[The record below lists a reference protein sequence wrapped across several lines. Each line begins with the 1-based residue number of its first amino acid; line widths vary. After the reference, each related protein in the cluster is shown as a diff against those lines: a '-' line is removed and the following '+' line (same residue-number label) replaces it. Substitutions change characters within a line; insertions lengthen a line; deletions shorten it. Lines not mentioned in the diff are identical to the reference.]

1 VTQKWIDPPKEK
13 EADIWNDL
21 RLYTIDQ
28 LVRTLQMEVNKA
40 TETAGHYVETLAISL
55 QDITQ
60 SPELEFK
67 GEPVQS
73 LYSCLLDRLY
83 GLNFEKYPKPLS
95 ENNLDAHLIN
105 IVRISSD
112 YFTRQLV
119 KSPPPGNS
127 SSETGFIKVIP
138 SPPSVPVGGNTTHQ
152 LPPRRYVLVSVSV
165 DTVSVEGQ
173 LVVWQISVYISGQ
186 PAAAA
191 AAADNKD
198 PDYECLMLPHQL
210 REKRPEVLADM
221 GFTYDWEQE
230 IFFHHGTEFGRRRVD
245 LERIGLEKFTNY
257 LDEIRSGLNGIEPN
271 NGLILLFETG
281 EDFALVQ
288 QLLSRHGYNNLFLD
302 VVKGVTCLD
311 NYLRVTRTVRPAAY
325 TWPTY
330 RFQVGKGGHWSASVS
345 CGDYPPKRIEAET
358 KPECIYRICESLLG
372 SPPEFDNFMKWY
384 SYPVDH
390 SETSRMSS
398 CLDKILELLPL
409 QNYIER
415 QLYTKRVPV
424 VLEGIYAARNEV
436 EAAHPHKACAHQTIR
451 RLISLGFT
459 LDVLQKGFRT
469 KSHFEIPSI
478 IFLHDVNEVQKLRTH
493 RQTNE
498 IIRIIKRYFH
508 HRRF

>member
-1 VTQKWIDPPKEK
+1 MTQKWIDPPKEK

-40 TETAGHYVETLAISL
+40 TETAAHYVETLAISL

-186 PAAAA
+186 PAA
-191 AAADNKD
+191 DNKD

-230 IFFHHGTEFGRRRVD
+230 IFFHHGT
-245 LERIGLEKFTNY
+245 
-257 LDEIRSGLNGIEPN
+257 
-271 NGLILLFETG
+271 
-281 EDFALVQ
+281 
-288 QLLSRHGYNNLFLD
+288 
-302 VVKGVTCLD
+302 
-311 NYLRVTRTVRPAAY
+311 
-325 TWPTY
+325 
-330 RFQVGKGGHWSASVS
+330 
-345 CGDYPPKRIEAET
+345 
-358 KPECIYRICESLLG
+358 
-372 SPPEFDNFMKWY
+372 
-384 SYPVDH
+384 
-390 SETSRMSS
+390 
-398 CLDKILELLPL
+398 
-409 QNYIER
+409 
-415 QLYTKRVPV
+415 
-424 VLEGIYAARNEV
+424 
-436 EAAHPHKACAHQTIR
+436 
-451 RLISLGFT
+451 
-459 LDVLQKGFRT
+459 
-469 KSHFEIPSI
+469 
-478 IFLHDVNEVQKLRTH
+478 
-493 RQTNE
+493 
-498 IIRIIKRYFH
+498 
-508 HRRF
+508 